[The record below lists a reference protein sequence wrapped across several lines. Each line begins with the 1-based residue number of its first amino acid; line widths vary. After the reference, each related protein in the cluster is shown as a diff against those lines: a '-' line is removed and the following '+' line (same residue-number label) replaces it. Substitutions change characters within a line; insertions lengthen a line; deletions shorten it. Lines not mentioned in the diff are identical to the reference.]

1 MYKACIRPRR
11 SKILSYCFFSTALA
25 SNKFVLNVLSN
36 FRNGFSFWVVLRW
49 FDTEWE
55 RERVSTL
62 QSKIMDL
69 RVNTCTYVYA
79 RHQQFSLALSSA
91 PQRKQAFCNLLSLVN
106 ITKTLFHYPYL
117 YLCFAFVYLFSHAT
131 IICSGKFIRDSTSLM
146 LLVLK
151 QVVKIICKYLLQF
164 HQL

>member
-1 MYKACIRPRR
+1 MVF
-11 SKILSYCFFSTALA
+11 ILGCA
-25 SNKFVLNVLSN
+25 SIVRYTV
-36 FRNGFSFWVVLRW
+36 
-49 FDTEWE
+49 
-55 RERVSTL
+55 REKVSTL
-62 QSKIMDL
+62 QSKIIDL

-79 RHQQFSLALSSA
+79 KHQLFSLALSSA

-106 ITKTLFHYPYL
+106 ITKTSFHYPYL
-117 YLCFAFVYLFSHAT
+117 CLCFAFVYLFSHAT

-164 HQL
+164 HQM

>member
-1 MYKACIRPRR
+1 
-11 SKILSYCFFSTALA
+11 
-25 SNKFVLNVLSN
+25 
-36 FRNGFSFWVVLRW
+36 
-49 FDTEWE
+49 
-55 RERVSTL
+55 
-62 QSKIMDL
+62 MDL

-151 QVVKIICKYLLQF
+151 QVVKLSVNICSNSIKCKLLF
-164 HQL
+164 FLLSFFLSLSSHHITITISRVIGALFF